1 MIAVVEATPSEI
13 DALVDLEAALLL
25 EDAVNRHQREWTVDM
40 VTGVTV
46 GGIGGAIVSVNG
58 VIYAGPDA
66 GFESAPGDV
75 FDHSPLALA
84 AVIAGPIQ
92 GVAIAANP
100 QPTRGAA
107 GGGTA
112 VGVPAADRRRSSTG
126 RITSGVSSPSPGW
139 MTSAP

>member
-84 AVIAGPIQ
+84 AVIAGPIL
-92 GVAIAANP
+92 GVAIARRIRSQREGP
-100 QPTRGAA
+100 PGEEQP
-107 GGGTA
+107 
-112 VGVPAADRRRSSTG
+112 
-126 RITSGVSSPSPGW
+126 
-139 MTSAP
+139 